1 MDSFAPFYFLVFI
14 SGGLASLLP
23 ERHHISSSI
32 CEKRAGAT
40 CTRKTRNRQL
50 KGQSTVVLLYTGTL
64 DYGGSL
70 FDLSKKTEPRVKR
83 GKETWFGKI
92 ANIFNRDAFG
102 DEVWEELEELLVSA
116 DVGVETTSKLLSKV
130 KQRVKTERLSEVSQ
144 IREALKEE
152 MVSLLSIPQR
162 ANPIPEQ
169 SGESPCIILVVGVNG
184 SGKTTSIAK
193 LAYGFTSQGKRV
205 ILAAAD
211 TFRAAAIEQLKHWG
225 GKVGAEVIAHQP
237 GGDPGAVAYDA
248 VQAGYSRHAQAVIID
263 TAGRLHTKFNLM
275 EELKKIK
282 RVVAKH
288 DASAPHQV
296 LLVMDATTGQNGL
309 AQAKHFTEA
318 VNVTGIFLAK
328 LDGTAR
334 GGIIF
339 AIYDQLNIP
348 ISYIG
353 TGEELEDMALFDA
366 EVFVNA
372 IFS

>member
-1 MDSFAPFYFLVFI
+1 M
-14 SGGLASLLP
+14 
-23 ERHHISSSI
+23 
-32 CEKRAGAT
+32 KRSREA
-40 CTRKTRNRQL
+40 
-50 KGQSTVVLLYTGTL
+50 
-64 DYGGSL
+64 
-70 FDLSKKTEPRVKR
+70 
-83 GKETWFGKI
+83 WFGKI
-92 ANIFNRDAFG
+92 ANIFDRSSLG
-102 DEVWEELEELLVSA
+102 DEVWGDLEELLVSA
-116 DVGVETTSKLLSKV
+116 DVGVETTNKLLNKV
-130 KQRVKTERLSEVSQ
+130 KQRVKADKVTDVS
-144 IREALKEE
+144 RAKDVLKDE
-152 MVSLLSIPQR
+152 MVSLLAVRRR
-162 ANPIPEQ
+162 ANSSAGQNPGFPLVV
-169 SGESPCIILVVGVNG
+169 LVVGVNG

-193 LAYGFTSQGKRV
+193 LAYGLTSQGKGA

-225 GKVGAEVIAHQP
+225 DKVGAEVIAHQP

-263 TAGRLHTKFNLM
+263 TAGRLHTKSNLM

-288 DASAPHQV
+288 DATAPHQV

-318 VNVTGIFLAK
+318 VDVTDIFLAK

-334 GGIIF
+334 GGIVF
-339 AIYDQLNIP
+339 AVCDQLNIP

-353 TGEELEDMALFDA
+353 TGEKLEDMAAFDA

>member
-1 MDSFAPFYFLVFI
+1 MLS
-14 SGGLASLLP
+14 
-23 ERHHISSSI
+23 
-32 CEKRAGAT
+32 
-40 CTRKTRNRQL
+40 
-50 KGQSTVVLLYTGTL
+50 YTGTL
-64 DYGGSL
+64 DYGGGL
-70 FDLSKKTEPRVKR
+70 FDLLKKTEPGVKR
-83 GKETWFGKI
+83 SKETWFGKI
-92 ANIFNRDAFG
+92 VNIFNRDAFG

-130 KQRVKTERLSEVSQ
+130 KQRIKTDRLSEVSQ
-144 IREALKEE
+144 IQKALKEE
-152 MVSLLSIPQR
+152 MISLLSVPQE

-169 SGESPCIILVVGVNG
+169 SRESPYIILVVGVNG

-225 GKVGAEVIAHQP
+225 GKAGAEVIAHQS

-248 VQAGYSRHAQAVIID
+248 VRAGYNRHAQAVIID

-309 AQAKHFTEA
+309 TQAKLFTEA
-318 VNVTGIFLAK
+318 VDVTDIFLAK

-334 GGIIF
+334 GGIVF
-339 AIYDQLNIP
+339 AICHELNIP

-353 TGEELEDMALFDA
+353 TGEQLQDMAPFDA
-366 EVFVNA
+366 KVFVDA

>member
-1 MDSFAPFYFLVFI
+1 M
-14 SGGLASLLP
+14 
-23 ERHHISSSI
+23 
-32 CEKRAGAT
+32 
-40 CTRKTRNRQL
+40 
-50 KGQSTVVLLYTGTL
+50 LLYTDTI
-64 DYGGSL
+64 DYGVSL
-70 FDLSKKTEPRVKR
+70 FDLSKKTELGVKR
-83 GKETWFGKI
+83 SKETWFGKI
-92 ANIFNRDAFG
+92 TSIFNREAFG
-102 DEVWEELEELLVSA
+102 DEVWEELEDLLVSA
-116 DVGVETTSKLLSKV
+116 DVGVDTTSKLLREV
-130 KQRVKTERLSEVSQ
+130 RQRVKTDRLSDVSQ
-144 IREALKEE
+144 IREVLKEE
-152 MVSLLSIPQR
+152 MISLLSVPSSR
-162 ANPIPEQ
+162 PLVSCHPEQ
-169 SGESPCIILVVGVNG
+169 SEGSRNTQGRLHEGEESPRVILVVGVNG

-193 LAYGFTSQGKRV
+193 LAYGLTSQGKRV

-248 VQAGYSRHAQAVIID
+248 IQASYSRHAHAVIID

-282 RVVAKH
+282 RVIAKQ

-309 AQAKHFTEA
+309 AQAKYFTEA
-318 VNVTGIFLAK
+318 ADVTDIFLAK

-334 GGIIF
+334 GGIVF
-339 AIYDQLNIP
+339 AICDQLNIP

-353 TGEELEDMALFDA
+353 TGEKAQDIAPFNA
-366 EVFVNA
+366 EVFVDA